1 MFKRLENLS
10 YKALFRVETLKRT
23 LPFWVLVL
31 TALALEACKKRR

>member
-10 YKALFRVETLKRT
+10 YRALWRAETLKRT

-31 TALALEACKKRR
+31 LVLALEACRKKK